1 MPGNLVFL
9 THEEEMMLEG
19 KCGPAAALAMKLLVA
34 LGQIFDAE
42 RMVAISSA
50 QISGISYKNIG
61 NAGLEFLENF
71 ANLGAQICVRTNLN
85 PAGMDL
91 DEWKE
96 FGIRRS
102 FAEKQLRIINAFRK
116 MNIQSS
122 CSCTPYL
129 IGNKPRFGEH
139 IAWAESSAVAYANSV
154 LGARTNREGG
164 PSALASAII
173 GKTPLYGYHLD
184 ENRKPTHVIRV
195 EIPVQGAFEYS
206 ILGYIIGKKLG
217 YGVPLVTGIH
227 KKPTLEELKAFSAS
241 AATVGAIALYHI
253 PGVTSECQLIS
264 EKNEAFKETLFIEKS
279 DFQQVI
285 DALSQTD
292 TFDLAVIGCPHCSLS
307 EISKLAKMVIGRKLR
322 RSVWVYTS
330 REVYA
335 AAERRGFVA
344 IIEKAG
350 GKVIKD
356 TCMVVSPLEDIGVKT
371 IATNSCKA
379 AHYLPATCK
388 VKICLGSLET
398 CVKAALE

>member
-1 MPGNLVFL
+1 MFL
-9 THEEEMMLEG
+9 TREEEMMLEG
-19 KCGPAAALAMKLLVA
+19 KCGRASALAMRLLVA

-42 RMVAISSA
+42 RMVAINSA

-61 NAGLEFLENF
+61 NTGLEFLENF

-91 DEWKE
+91 DKWKE
-96 FGIRRS
+96 FGISRS

-129 IGNKPRFGEH
+129 IGNRPRFGDH
-139 IAWAESSAVAYANSV
+139 IAWAESSAVAYANSI

-184 ENRKPTHVIRV
+184 ENRKPTYVVRV

-206 ILGYIIGKKLG
+206 ILGYIVGKKLG
-217 YGVPLVTGIH
+217 YGVPLVTGIR
-227 KKPTLEELKAFSAS
+227 KKPTFEELKAFSAS
-241 AATVGAIALYHI
+241 IATVGSIALYHI
-253 PGVTSECQLIS
+253 PGITPECQVVS
-264 EKNEAFKETLFIEKS
+264 EKNEASKETFFVEKS

-285 DALSQTD
+285 DILYQVD
-292 TFDLAVIGCPHCSLS
+292 TFDLVAIGCPHCTLS
-307 EISKLAKMVIGRKLR
+307 EISKLAKMVRGKKLR
-322 RSVWVYTS
+322 RSVWAYTS

-335 AAERRGFVA
+335 AAERRGLVT

-350 GKVIKD
+350 GKVVKD
-356 TCMVVSPLEDIGVKT
+356 TCMVVSPLEDMDIKT
-371 IATNSCKA
+371 VATNSCKA
-379 AHYLPATCK
+379 AHYLPTTCK
-388 VKICLGSLET
+388 VKIYLGSLDT
-398 CVKAALE
+398 CVEVALKQ